1 MLTTYFKSL
10 LDASALVLGVV
21 NGLFLL
27 KFYVRD
33 RPRVRVKPV
42 ESDYYQWWFRM
53 PGGHHDGSKTRRYG
67 FLVYIEVS
75 NRGLRKT
82 ELDSWWLC
90 FKTNGQGKHR
100 MHPYSMPEP
109 TAKMGELVKYYRVLG
124 QKGLVFDGS
133 TLTEPGCSIAGMA
146 FFEYEC
152 HGDESWDPAFRDG
165 TIAVEFAAK
174 SVFGRTCR
182 CAVELSEKSLEEIK
196 AMAPGIH
203 MTAKNKE
210 NKSPGI

>member
-1 MLTTYFKSL
+1 VLATYFKSVL
-10 LDASALVLGVV
+10 NASALVLGIV

-33 RPRVRVKPV
+33 RPKLMVMPV
-42 ESDYYQWWFRM
+42 GSDSYQWWFRM
-53 PGGHHDGSKTRRYG
+53 PGGHHDGSETRRYG
-67 FLVYIEVS
+67 FLVYIDVS

-90 FKTNGQGKHR
+90 IKTEGHGKHL
-100 MHPYSMPEP
+100 MNPQSMPEP

-133 TLTEPGCSIAGMA
+133 TLTEPGCSISGMA
-146 FFEYEC
+146 FFAYEC
-152 HGDESWDPAFRDG
+152 YGDESWNPAFRDG
-165 TIAVEFAAK
+165 ILTAEFTVK
-174 SVFGRTCR
+174 SVFGRSSR
-182 CAVELSEKSLEEIK
+182 CELKLSEKSLDEVK

-203 MTAKNKE
+203 MTSKRKKNE
-210 NKSPGI
+210 SPDI